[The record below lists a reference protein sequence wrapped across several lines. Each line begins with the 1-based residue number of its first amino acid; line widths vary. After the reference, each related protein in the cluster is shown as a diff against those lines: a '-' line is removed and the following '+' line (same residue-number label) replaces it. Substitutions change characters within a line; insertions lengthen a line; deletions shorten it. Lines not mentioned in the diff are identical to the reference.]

1 MKDWLHP
8 VHNEQDLWLTLKLAR
23 HFLKCGNL
31 RKIHQPS
38 SKSAP
43 VTQVWE
49 MLYNYNHALG
59 NHWADQLLKTRWSP
73 GVDENRKK
81 TLNCLPNVFDHWIP
95 FSSKYLLLDSNTSC
109 TTNRAL
115 NIMQSKSYWNHVVTN
130 VSIPFPKDPMGSLDS
145 PLLLRQRSLSALLIP
160 ILFARFQLKW
170 KLSKTTS
177 YF

>member
-81 TLNCLPNVFDHWIP
+81 ILNCLPNVFDHWIP

-115 NIMQSKSYWNHVVTN
+115 NIMQRKSLLESFGYKCVHSLPQGSHGLPGFTTPVAAKKFIRLAYTHTICSF
-130 VSIPFPKDPMGSLDS
+130 SIKM
-145 PLLLRQRSLSALLIP
+145 
-160 ILFARFQLKW
+160 
-170 KLSKTTS
+170 KTQ
-177 YF
+177 